1 MEVLVVIP
9 TYNESN
15 NIRPLSEALLGLEL
29 DLGVLIVDDNSPDGT
44 GRIADSLAKQD
55 PRVHVLHRPG
65 KQGLGTAYREGFGY
79 ALANFDA
86 PLLAQMDAD
95 FSHPPEAM
103 PAMVEMARRG
113 SVAIGSRYVRGGGV
127 KNWGLGR
134 RILSKGANIYVSTI
148 LGLPVGD
155 LTTAYKCWP
164 RRVLERLDLPTVG
177 AQGFAALP
185 EMAYRTH
192 LLGYRHEEHPII
204 FEDRRVGQSKL
215 TGSIAVEAFINVWRV
230 RFNKTFDPSQAPPA

>member
-29 DLGVLIVDDNSPDGT
+29 DLGILIVDDNSPDGT
-44 GRIADSLAKQD
+44 GRIADALAKQD
-55 PRVHVLHRPG
+55 SRVHVLHRPG
-65 KQGLGTAYREGFGY
+65 KQGLGTAYREGFAY

-86 PLLAQMDAD
+86 PLFAQMDAD

-103 PAMVEMARRG
+103 PALVEMARRG

-134 RILSKGANIYVSTI
+134 RILSKGANLYVSTI

-155 LTTAYKCWP
+155 LTGAYKCWP
-164 RRVLERLDLPTVG
+164 RRALERLDLATVG

-185 EMAYRTH
+185 EMAYRAH
-192 LLGYRHEEHPII
+192 RLGYRHEESPII